1 MDVLTGLMQ
10 GFAHLLEPAVTAACV
25 IGLLVGIVAG
35 FLPGMSPLGGLAL
48 AFSFVGAVFSALGP
62 NSPVVFL
69 MAAAYGTLYGRALA
83 AMNLSAPVSGSAGA
97 HPDRSGMVAGLFAGI
112 FVAAMTAVIAVYARL
127 HVTIALGPVE
137 LAAVITFL
145 LLGAVSFGC
154 GSAASA
160 LAMTVLGLL
169 LGVVGDDLETG
180 AHRLTFGIAALEDGI
195 GMLDAA
201 IGLFVIANIFHDLGA
216 AATDRPLA
224 AAAAENPVRGVVRGT
239 ILGVLAG
246 FLPTNGTVVT
256 TTVAERRR
264 RPTEDPF
271 DPASQTDAHGIVAA
285 AMASDVRFSVSLIP
299 LLAWFIPC
307 DVVSALL
314 RRVISVQEVLTNQA
328 ARDRMETVWLVCVAL
343 VSIHVVPC
351 VMILLPGFARRI
363 IRVDI
368 RIIAPLVIA
377 GCCIAIFLV
386 TPNLI
391 DFAVMFAFGL
401 VGYYMILA
409 DFDRSVL
416 FFAFLFASTFEENIR
431 RSLLIARGDAMIFL
445 ERPISAGF
453 LIAGVLLLI
462 TVRAWRHN
470 RRIEVVGEGAVR

>member
-1 MDVLTGLMQ
+1 MDVLTGLTQ
-10 GFAHLLEPAVTAACV
+10 GFAHLLEPAAAAACV
-25 IGLLVGIVAG
+25 IGLSIGILAG

-48 AFSFVGAVFSALGP
+48 AVGAVFSALGP

-69 MAAAYGTLYGRALA
+69 VAVAYGTLYGRALA
-83 AMNLSAPVSGSAGA
+83 AMNLAVPVSASAGA

-112 FVAAMTAVIAVYARL
+112 FVAAMTGVIAVYARL
-127 HVTIALGPVE
+127 HVTLTLGPVE
-137 LAAVITFL
+137 LAAAITFL

-154 GSAASA
+154 GSTASA

-180 AHRLTFGIAALEDGI
+180 AHRLTFGIPALEDGI

-201 IGLFVIANIFHDLGA
+201 IGLFVIANIFHDLGQ

-224 AAAAENPVRGVVRGT
+224 AAAAENPVRGIVRRT

-246 FLPTNGTVVT
+246 FLPTNGAAVAT
-256 TTVAERRR
+256 TAAERRR
-264 RPTEDPF
+264 RPTADPF
-271 DPASQTDAHGIVAA
+271 DPASQTGAREIFAA

-299 LLAWFIPC
+299 LLAWFVPC

-328 ARDRMETVWLVCVAL
+328 ARDRMETVWLVCVTL
-343 VSIHVVPC
+343 VLVHVVPC
-351 VMILLPGFARRI
+351 VMILLPGLARRL

-377 GCCIAIFLV
+377 GCCIAIFSV
-386 TPNLI
+386 TPSLI
-391 DFAVMFAFGL
+391 DFAVMFAFGV
-401 VGYYMILA
+401 VGYCMIIA

-470 RRIEVVGEGAVR
+470 RRIEVVGEGVVR